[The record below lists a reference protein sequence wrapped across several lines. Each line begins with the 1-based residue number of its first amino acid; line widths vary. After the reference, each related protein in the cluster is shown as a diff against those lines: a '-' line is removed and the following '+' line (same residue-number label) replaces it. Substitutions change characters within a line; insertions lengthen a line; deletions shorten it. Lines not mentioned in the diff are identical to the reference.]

1 MGADFEMTALSA
13 IIAGRDR
20 CDRAVP
26 SPREP
31 ASTMPQSAAILSP
44 CVKVC
49 RIEPGGDV
57 CLGCERTLA
66 EIAGWGLFTNAER
79 AAIMAALPA
88 RRSVR
93 RDGGTAA

>member
-1 MGADFEMTALSA
+1 
-13 IIAGRDR
+13 
-20 CDRAVP
+20 
-26 SPREP
+26 
-31 ASTMPQSAAILSP
+31 MPQSAAILSP

-79 AAIMAALPA
+79 AAIMATLPA